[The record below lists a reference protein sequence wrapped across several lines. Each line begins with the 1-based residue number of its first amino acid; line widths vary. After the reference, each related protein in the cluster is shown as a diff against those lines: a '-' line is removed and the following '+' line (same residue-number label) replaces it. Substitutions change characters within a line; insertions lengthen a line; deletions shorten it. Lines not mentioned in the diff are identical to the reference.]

1 MNIINPF
8 LIKESFSKYT
18 DSSSFSNYQKIAK
31 EYYKLF
37 NKLQKRINNIQNDQL
52 RSKVKQWFFNLSL
65 ESRIKICT
73 VENELFSDFIFQ
85 MYLRTKHDKSIE
97 FIPKNDLFEIY
108 DLTKSQNI
116 YKDFMGEAPLI
127 EFSLDNYF
135 QSRSDIYSS
144 YAEKY
149 NMMEDGLYEPDENDK
164 KYNSNIFEFINNDI
178 KFYSVHHKPF
188 PDCFCFSPYFLLN
201 EERFDSTFN
210 FFGNINYFKKLIQP
224 FFNLEKNIYG
234 YFLPEWFNELNN
246 NNSNYSV
253 TKYIFA
259 FIEQA
264 ILVKYILNNY
274 FINKKPGNK
283 NCKND
288 LIFSLINEENLNSIF
303 TDRKTVINYFNMNYN
318 DANSKKKLLDETN
331 ISNIFE
337 NIIRDN
343 EINGKMVVY
352 NHIRRNDN
360 YNSSRGAMLIEPLL
374 NVNNNYYIYNPLYDD
389 IRLFLNTNQNER
401 NNYVVNKIKNNI
413 IKAIELSDNI
423 IFTDFLLYQN
433 AHNLWEYEYFINYKI
448 IEYFINLFNEK
459 NYNDLLEEEKET
471 NTKNKKKRKKKKN
484 QKAKDNEI
492 NINNNDNNINLNNKE
507 NDENKNKI
515 NLMNIELESYKEL
528 FKDEEKILYA
538 PYYLSVNYE
547 LKKKFKNIKDNKIK
561 SITKK
566 KKKQDII
573 EIYNYIKNDFLLKY
587 IINKVIHLQPDN
599 FVNFFDNTNKIE
611 QNKLEENNYTKI
623 KGLKLVKKNKKKE
636 DNDDNIIINFNLND
650 KNDNKKNKNEINLN
664 TDKKEI
670 KDNIIINIDNDN
682 TKKKNKIITNDKI
695 NEEKNIK
702 LKKEDSNQLNEIK
715 LSNNEN
721 KNIRSNS
728 NHSRHKSTQKKKQKK
743 ENIFFLFDTIKTK
756 QKNKNKSK
764 SPSKPKQSNNIQNTL
779 NMKILKINN
788 IGNNELSYFEKLHN
802 NILKNEKKVNIILQ
816 NLSVY
821 KNYCINEIK
830 KIINKTYEKNLINF
844 FIDLYGSYTTG
855 LMIEASDI
863 DINIKLYNITKDEF
877 NIYFTNLYQNLN
889 SENKF
894 EKIIPISTASVPV
907 IKLIIDIEKFIQNDK
922 ELEKEF
928 FKLKQQN
935 FFKNYLFDKN
945 ELIQIRVDITFLLDF
960 KAEYLRQNNNVNNN
974 NEIMNKIENEQINSI
989 NKKNNE
995 KSNVIY
1001 IKEQLD
1007 IFPEIKPILILL
1019 KRYFYVK
1026 NMNSSFEGG
1035 LSSYNLFLLILSF
1048 AKYNNFSQN
1057 KIINLGY
1064 FLIQFLEFF
1073 GNIFDFKNFCIN
1085 LNSPYIYEVN
1095 SFNNYNS
1102 GKSLVILDPLTGL
1115 NASKSSYKIFEIQNM
1130 FLNAYNFFVKEKIN
1144 YEKEMYNNENKDKR
1158 NNDKSQKF
1166 EGILGLNKLHKNE
1179 YSKKN
1184 NKNAINIIDKF
1195 FFS

>member
-352 NHIRRNDN
+352 NHI
-360 YNSSRGAMLIEPLL
+360 
-374 NVNNNYYIYNPLYDD
+374 NYYIYNPLYDD

-471 NTKNKKKRKKKKN
+471 NTKKKKKRKKKKN

-492 NINNNDNNINLNNKE
+492 NINNNNDNINNNIN
-507 NDENKNKI
+507 
-515 NLMNIELESYKEL
+515 
-528 FKDEEKILYA
+528 
-538 PYYLSVNYE
+538 
-547 LKKKFKNIKDNKIK
+547 
-561 SITKK
+561 
-566 KKKQDII
+566 
-573 EIYNYIKNDFLLKY
+573 
-587 IINKVIHLQPDN
+587 
-599 FVNFFDNTNKIE
+599 
-611 QNKLEENNYTKI
+611 
-623 KGLKLVKKNKKKE
+623 
-636 DNDDNIIINFNLND
+636 
-650 KNDNKKNKNEINLN
+650 
-664 TDKKEI
+664 
-670 KDNIIINIDNDN
+670 
-682 TKKKNKIITNDKI
+682 
-695 NEEKNIK
+695 
-702 LKKEDSNQLNEIK
+702 
-715 LSNNEN
+715 
-721 KNIRSNS
+721 
-728 NHSRHKSTQKKKQKK
+728 
-743 ENIFFLFDTIKTK
+743 
-756 QKNKNKSK
+756 
-764 SPSKPKQSNNIQNTL
+764 
-779 NMKILKINN
+779 NN
-788 IGNNELSYFEKLHN
+788 IGNNIGNNKEEVIQNIEDNNNLIEKLEEKIKEKEN
-802 NILKNEKKVNIILQ
+802 NLKNEQKDAIKSESNIMHDEQLVNPNQSLDQSSFINQSSIINQSAILAEQYVLISRDPDAPFSIENTLKFDKTQCLGILDFLNFKEKIFFTGITRGFNIERIYLLNNKREEMIRSLELKPRETVEDLIIEIRLKNSNVELSKNFVEFQVARGGAKAVELLNNDLYSKLFKKPILEK
-816 NLSVY
+816 NSEEICIVY
-821 KNYCINEIK
+821 RVLFTLFGEYDIATIYGDQLFWIKCTEYLIKNSNGKIGTFILDKFKDITFEHQKIFLLNKLLVGMKK
-830 KIINKTYEKNLINF
+830 KINPNYFSKIC
-844 FIDLYGSYTTG
+844 GTTG
-855 LMIEASDI
+855 LLIFL
-863 DINIKLYNITKDEF
+863 IKDTLEYCGV
-877 NIYFTNLYQNLN
+877 
-889 SENKF
+889 
-894 EKIIPISTASVPV
+894 II
-907 IKLIIDIEKFIQNDK
+907 NDK
-922 ELEKEF
+922 KTQPARILDNLLYYKNTIDTLAQYIDYLSGIKTYKVREK
-928 FKLKQQN
+928 K
-935 FFKNYLFDKN
+935 DK
-945 ELIQIRVDITFLLDF
+945 D
-960 KAEYLRQNNNVNNN
+960 
-974 NEIMNKIENEQINSI
+974 
-989 NKKNNE
+989 NE
-995 KSNVIY
+995 K
-1001 IKEQLD
+1001 
-1007 IFPEIKPILILL
+1007 
-1019 KRYFYVK
+1019 
-1026 NMNSSFEGG
+1026 
-1035 LSSYNLFLLILSF
+1035 
-1048 AKYNNFSQN
+1048 
-1057 KIINLGY
+1057 
-1064 FLIQFLEFF
+1064 
-1073 GNIFDFKNFCIN
+1073 
-1085 LNSPYIYEVN
+1085 
-1095 SFNNYNS
+1095 
-1102 GKSLVILDPLTGL
+1102 
-1115 NASKSSYKIFEIQNM
+1115 
-1130 FLNAYNFFVKEKIN
+1130 
-1144 YEKEMYNNENKDKR
+1144 
-1158 NNDKSQKF
+1158 
-1166 EGILGLNKLHKNE
+1166 
-1179 YSKKN
+1179 
-1184 NKNAINIIDKF
+1184 
-1195 FFS
+1195 